1 MCTSPFV
8 FYRGSP
14 QLLYADLASGQLLL
28 PPSLHDIP
36 LTTIMGDF
44 HTSNF
49 GFLTEDRSHSN
60 SVIFSPNDFDDA
72 CIGHAGWDLLRFY
85 SSLVLCAEH
94 CRWLQAGLCHSN
106 EVQMEKP
113 VVSDPQVN
121 EAINGFLSA
130 YLSTCE
136 EGIQNKIYFAMAVS
150 RINSPAK
157 LRKRYLKAQRR

>member
-1 MCTSPFV
+1 M
-8 FYRGSP
+8 
-14 QLLYADLASGQLLL
+14 LYAGLASGQLLL

-49 GFLTEDRSHSN
+49 GFLIEDGSQSN

-85 SSLVLCAEH
+85 SSLVLCAKH
-94 CRWLQAGLCHSN
+94 CRGLAGLYHST
-106 EVQMEKP
+106 EVHMDKP
-113 VVSDPQVN
+113 VVSDSQVN

-136 EGIQNKIYFAMAVS
+136 EGIQNKIHFAMAVS

-157 LRKRYLKAQRR
+157 LRKRYLKAQQR